1 MDSTNQP
8 GSSKDP
14 NIQWMYDGTKSIVNR
29 EDYLLG
35 KKGQLRS
42 RLSIFSIDRN
52 FELYSDV
59 VVKDKDD
66 ETRDNFFRQKLL
78 QNGSGHVHN
87 QKISALDVRTVRN
100 EDPLVALK
108 FQEEQRRRQML
119 ENPLIKLKAQRILQK
134 EFEKQMKK
142 EEKKKKKHKKSKR
155 NSSSSDEEIS
165 SKHKRVDE
173 GREKHRHSREE
184 RSRSR
189 SRGRE
194 ERRREDSRREE
205 GHHYHHRESSSRSS
219 DVNKTSDA
227 RHSIHKEEQHPKERI
242 QPRPKL
248 SAAEIEERRKA
259 MLQNASWRDEMRE
272 NNFKKTIEELRK
284 EENEANNIP
293 NFIRPVMDSANSSL
307 EKRLQSNKMGVQRL
321 HDHMDKSF
329 LKR

>member
-1 MDSTNQP
+1 MDDRPS
-8 GSSKDP
+8 SSKDP
-14 NIQWMYDGTKSIVNR
+14 NMEWMYGGTKSIVNR

-35 KKGQLRS
+35 KK
-42 RLSIFSIDRN
+42 IDKN

-59 VVKDKDD
+59 VVKDKD
-66 ETRDNFFRQKLL
+66 EEGRDNFFKQKLL
-78 QNGSGHVHN
+78 QNGSGSHN

-119 ENPLIKLKAQRILQK
+119 DNPLLKLKAQRILQK

-142 EEKKKKKHKKSKR
+142 GEKKKKKHKKSKR
-155 NSSSSDEEIS
+155 SSFSSDEEIH
-165 SKHKRVDE
+165 SKQRRVDE
-173 GREKHRHSREE
+173 KERHHRHSSEE
-184 RSRSR
+184 RSGS

-194 ERRREDSRREE
+194 RREDSRKRNES
-205 GHHYHHRESSSRSS
+205 HHHRDSSSRSS
-219 DVNKTSDA
+219 VDKRTDSGSYSQ
-227 RHSIHKEEQHPKERI
+227 RGEEQSKEKT
-242 QPRPKL
+242 QSRPKL

-272 NNFKKTIEELRK
+272 SNFKKTIEQLQK
-284 EENEANNIP
+284 EENEANNVP

-307 EKRLQSNKMGVQRL
+307 EKRLQSNKMGIQRS

-329 LKR
+329 LRK